1 MSQLSKK
8 RLEMIKMDMLSSQKS
23 MIHHL
28 SPLSKLFV
36 TLIYILIVSSFSK
49 YNFSGLMTM
58 IIYPVLM
65 YQLANIPIRMCFI
78 KLRVMLPVVC
88 AIGIVNPFFDR
99 TPILQLGNIVI
110 TGGILSMLTLMLK
123 GVLSLMASFILLA
136 TTSID
141 ALCAALRKIHVPDML
156 VTLILLTYRYT
167 GMMLE
172 EVGIMYDAYM
182 LRAPGQKGIHISAW
196 GSFLGQVLLRTMSRG
211 EELYN
216 SMLLRGYRGEFP
228 HSESANLQKNSVIY
242 TVVSISFFIMVR
254 YVNVAEILGN
264 IFVGL

>member
-23 MIHHL
+23 MIHQL
-28 SPLSKLFV
+28 NPLSKLMV
-36 TLIYILIVSSFSK
+36 TFIYILIVVSFPQ
-49 YNFSGLMTM
+49 YDFSGLMTM
-58 IIYPVLM
+58 ILYPILM
-65 YQLANIPIRMCFI
+65 YQLANIPIRMCFM
-78 KLRVMLPVVC
+78 KLKIMLPVVC
-88 AIGIVNPFFDR
+88 AIGIVNPFFDH

-110 TGGILSMLTLMLK
+110 TGGILSMLTLMMK
-123 GVLSLMASFILLA
+123 GVFTLMMSFLLLA

-141 ALCAALRKIHVPDML
+141 SFCAALRKLHIPEMI
-156 VTLILLTYRYT
+156 VTLILLTFRYA

-196 GSFLGQVLLRTMSRG
+196 GSFLGQLLLRTIDRG
-211 EELYN
+211 EELYH

-228 HSESANLQKNSVIY
+228 HTESIVWRKNSIIFFLG
-242 TVVSISFFIMVR
+242 SLSFFILVR
-254 YVNVAEILGN
+254 FVNVSELLGHY
-264 IFVGL
+264 FVRL